1 MKDILETVSLNIVK
15 LVWIY
20 VNLRPKYMNFL
31 LLIFEIGVMRMFSI
45 GTGSTSKSWW
55 PMIFLQLHIQSSICG
70 WVSYIYILKMLVVTN
85 LSTADPCHQCYVLV
99 ISTKF
104 IEIVSP
110 EIIIVNN
117 ALEFDAIKKNQWYR
131 E

>member
-1 MKDILETVSLNIVK
+1 
-15 LVWIY
+15 
-20 VNLRPKYMNFL
+20 
-31 LLIFEIGVMRMFSI
+31 
-45 GTGSTSKSWW
+45 
-55 PMIFLQLHIQSSICG
+55 
-70 WVSYIYILKMLVVTN
+70 MLVVTN
-85 LSTADPCHQCYVLV
+85 LSTADACHQCYVLV

-110 EIIIVNN
+110 EIIKVNN